1 MEEIEKNVMCISS
14 LTQNCI
20 DSSKQRYDMKNYKNK
35 KKFNKLLRG
44 LKKLCVYIMRLFY
57 QMPRVDSQISSL
69 VSKNKLFQL
78 FLQRNKMMI

>member
-35 KKFNKLLRG
+35 K
-44 LKKLCVYIMRLFY
+44 
-57 QMPRVDSQISSL
+57 SSI
-69 VSKNKLFQL
+69 NF
-78 FLQRNKMMI
+78 